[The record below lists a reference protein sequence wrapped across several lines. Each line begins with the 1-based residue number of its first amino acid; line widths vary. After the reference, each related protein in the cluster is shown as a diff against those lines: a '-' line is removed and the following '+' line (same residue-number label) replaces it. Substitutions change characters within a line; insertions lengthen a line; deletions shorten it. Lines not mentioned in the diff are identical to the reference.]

1 MKKTKNKKQLMYA
14 CIFQERILFCT
25 HWVDQVALKSYNNLK
40 SSKICWFCADCIV
53 PTGMQILSDN
63 SSKKIKLIID
73 YNATYKYNRY
83 KYESETYNYNQYKCS
98 IRLSSSIRAEINY
111 LPVQLQQ
118 TGSCVR
124 VQKKGTSFLNGA
136 VESLDQ
142 VRADQDPK
150 TGSPDCRPSF
160 EAQTHQRHRG

>member
-1 MKKTKNKKQLMYA
+1 MKKTKQKATDVCMH
-14 CIFQERILFCT
+14 FPGTHTFCT